1 MTLSAVVGI
10 VLAAAA
16 AAMLLAR
23 LPDAFTT
30 FSSSAKAAAGRNE
43 LGGALAAADTA
54 GLNDDFVRAAFA
66 DVPKNARFAVVLPP
80 DQAAAE
86 KTYGVSPITFAA
98 APTLLEDFLLPR
110 REVPKAIRGTYILCY
125 LCDSPYWDHRTRWLA
140 NNHAGGLVGYVYR

>member
-10 VLAAAA
+10 ALAAVA

-23 LPDAFTT
+23 LPDAFKT
-30 FSSSAKAAAGRNE
+30 FNSSAKAAAGRNE

-54 GLNDDFVRAAFA
+54 GIHDDFVRDAFA
-66 DVPKNARFAVVLPP
+66 YVPEKARFAVVLPP

-86 KTYGVSPITFAA
+86 KTYDISAITFLAA
-98 APTLLEDFLLPR
+98 SPMLEDFLLPR
-110 REVPKAIRGTYILCY
+110 REVPKATRGTYILCY

-140 NNHAGGLVGYVYR
+140 NDHAGGLVGYVYR